1 MWILSRPACA
11 STAPLVASLILLQ
24 AGSAQAGA
32 ANLYY
37 ERSVAVAAQTKC
49 RLFEPRLAAALS
61 AATLQ
66 ARGAALRSG
75 VEATALAATSAR
87 ARSRVASVSCGD
99 ADLRT
104 MASRVE
110 AGFAGWSRA
119 ARVTFPGSW
128 SDWRGD
134 RFASTIEAWRL
145 VQDGAAA
152 GAPVR
157 IGLVGRNPLET
168 RLAAVVSLEGGRR
181 PYAARL
187 VMRNAQVMPRPWLAG
202 EGLPP
207 DNARASYFAT
217 GVRVAEA
224 GLLAPGR
231 RRGDHWAFPQSAAEA
246 LARLDPR
253 ETFSVEFLFRDD
265 SVTVARFEVGDFAAG
280 RAFLA
285 MGPL

>member
-1 MWILSRPACA
+1 M
-11 STAPLVASLILLQ
+11 ASLILLQ

-37 ERSVAVAAQTKC
+37 ERSVAVAAQSKC

-87 ARSRVASVSCGD
+87 ARSRVASVPCAD

-119 ARVTFPGSW
+119 ARITFPGSR

-134 RFASTIEAWRL
+134 RFASTSEAWRL
-145 VQDGAAA
+145 VQDGAAS

-157 IGLVGRNPLET
+157 IGLVGRSPLDT
-168 RLAAVVSLEGGRR
+168 RLAAVVSFDGAGR

-187 VMRNAQVMPRPWLAG
+187 LIRNAQVMPRPWLVG
-202 EGLPP
+202 DGLPP
-207 DNARASYFAT
+207 ENARASYFAT
-217 GVRVAEA
+217 GVRAAEA
-224 GLLAPGR
+224 GVLSVGQ
-231 RRGDHWAFPQSAAEA
+231 RRGDQWAFPQSAADA

-253 ETFSVEFLFRDD
+253 ETFRIEFLFRDD
-265 SVTVARFEVGDFAAG
+265 SVSVAQFEVGDFAAG